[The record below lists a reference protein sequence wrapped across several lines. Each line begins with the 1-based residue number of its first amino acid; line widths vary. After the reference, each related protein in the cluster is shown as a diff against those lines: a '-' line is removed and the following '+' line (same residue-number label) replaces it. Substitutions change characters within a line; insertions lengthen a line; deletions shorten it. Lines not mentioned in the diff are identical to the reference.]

1 LDRLKSHY
9 KTLQHSTLQLGH
21 RSDSTTP
28 PPSQLSKHMPP
39 KPRRKRPHEEPD
51 GPWDL
56 CIVLTSIAGLLTLFI
71 WLAGNELGAEIV
83 HDL

>member
-1 LDRLKSHY
+1 MHDVDHLLPDLRPAMARPY
-9 KTLQHSTLQLGH
+9 
-21 RSDSTTP
+21 TTAAA
-28 PPSQLSKHMPP
+28 MP
-39 KPRRKRPHEEPD
+39 PRRKRPHEEPD

>member
-1 LDRLKSHY
+1 
-9 KTLQHSTLQLGH
+9 
-21 RSDSTTP
+21 
-28 PPSQLSKHMPP
+28 MPP

-71 WLAGNELGAEIV
+71 WLAGNELGAEIE

>member
-1 LDRLKSHY
+1 
-9 KTLQHSTLQLGH
+9 
-21 RSDSTTP
+21 
-28 PPSQLSKHMPP
+28 MPP
-39 KPRRKRPHEEPD
+39 KPRLPRRRPQDESD

-71 WLAGNELGAEIV
+71 WFAGNELGAEIV

>member
-1 LDRLKSHY
+1 
-9 KTLQHSTLQLGH
+9 
-21 RSDSTTP
+21 
-28 PPSQLSKHMPP
+28 MPP
-39 KPRRKRPHEEPD
+39 KPRLPRRRPQDEPD

-56 CIVLTSIAGLLTLFI
+56 CIVLTSIAVLLTLFI

>member
-1 LDRLKSHY
+1 
-9 KTLQHSTLQLGH
+9 
-21 RSDSTTP
+21 
-28 PPSQLSKHMPP
+28 MPP
-39 KPRRKRPHEEPD
+39 KKPRRKPLNDADADD

-71 WLAGNELGAEIV
+71 WLAGREFGEEIV

>member
-1 LDRLKSHY
+1 
-9 KTLQHSTLQLGH
+9 
-21 RSDSTTP
+21 
-28 PPSQLSKHMPP
+28 MPP

-71 WLAGNELGAEIV
+71 WLAGHELGAEIV
-83 HDL
+83 HDLGACVSCLCGGHR